1 MLLWF
6 CPSHSI
12 TPSSLSLALSISSLS
27 LSLSLSSLSSHSFA
41 CFLSSFFSC
50 QSVYHGFPMSPSAI
64 SYDDE
69 SQLLAI
75 GTETGE
81 LRM

>member
-12 TPSSLSLALSISSLS
+12 TPSSLSRSLYLPLS
-27 LSLSLSSLSSHSFA
+27 LLSLSLSSHSFA
-41 CFLSSFFSC
+41 CFLSSFFTC